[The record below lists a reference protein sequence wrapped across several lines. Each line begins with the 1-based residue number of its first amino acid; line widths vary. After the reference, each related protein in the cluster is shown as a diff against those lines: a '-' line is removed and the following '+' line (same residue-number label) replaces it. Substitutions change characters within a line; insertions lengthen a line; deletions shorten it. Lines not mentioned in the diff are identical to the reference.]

1 MNYHDPAHASDTDV
15 TVVLGEDFPELRSTV
30 RKICERFPGE
40 YWRALDDRSGYPT
53 EFVAALTEA
62 GFLGALIP
70 EEYGGSGLPL
80 RAAAVILEEINANG
94 CSASPAH
101 AQMYIMGTVLRHGS
115 EKQKCTYLPEIAAGR
130 LRLQAFGVTEP
141 NTGSDTTQL
150 KTRAER
156 QGDVYVVNGQKVWT
170 SRALHSDLML
180 LLARTTPPDQVKR
193 RTDGLSVFL
202 VDLRD
207 AKGNG
212 VEIRPIKAMINHNT
226 TEVFIENLKVP
237 AENLI
242 GEEGQGFRYILDGM
256 NAERILVA
264 SECVGDG
271 RWLLNKGVAYANERR
286 VFGRPIGQNQG
297 VQFPL
302 ARAYAELEA
311 ADMMCRRAAALFQ
324 AGHPCGPDANIAKLL
339 ASEATWKAADT
350 AFQTHGGF
358 AFAQEYD
365 VERKWR
371 EVRLYQTAPISTNM
385 VLAYVAQHV
394 LGLPRS
400 Y

>member
-1 MNYHDPAHASDTDV
+1 MDYNNVEGDTGAEI
-15 TVVLGEDFPELRSTV
+15 TVALGEDYSELRDAV
-30 RKICERFPGE
+30 RRICQKFPGE
-40 YWRALDDRSGYPT
+40 YWRDLDNRSGYPG

-70 EEYGGSGLPL
+70 ETYGGSGLPL
-80 RAAAVILEEINANG
+80 RGAAVILEEINANG
-94 CSASPAH
+94 CTASAAH
-101 AQMYIMGTVLRHGS
+101 AQMYIMGTLLRHGS
-115 EKQKCTYLPEIAAGR
+115 AEQKQRYLPQIASGK

-141 NTGSDTTQL
+141 TTGSDTTQL

-156 QGDVYVVNGQKVWT
+156 QGDHYIVNGQKVWT
-170 SRALHSDLML
+170 SRALYSDLML
-180 LLARTTPPDQVKR
+180 LLARTTPPDQVKK

-202 VDLRD
+202 VDLRE

-212 VEIRPIKAMINHNT
+212 IDIRPIKALINHNT
-226 TEVFIENLKVP
+226 TEVFIENMKVP
-237 AENLI
+237 AANLI

-264 SECVGDG
+264 SECIGDG
-271 RWLLNKGVAYANERR
+271 RWLLKKGVAYANERI

-302 ARAYAELEA
+302 AHAFAELEA
-311 ADMMCRRAAALFQ
+311 ADMMARRAAALFE
-324 AGHPCGPDANIAKLL
+324 AGRPCGMDANIAKLL
-339 ASEATWKAADT
+339 ASEATWKAAE
-350 AFQTHGGF
+350 AALQTHGGF
-358 AFAQEYD
+358 GFAQEYD
-365 VERKWR
+365 IERKWR
-371 EVRLYQTAPISTNM
+371 ESRIYQTAPISTNM